1 MWKQWREK
9 TVEKLGDI
17 EKKKKAFFDLKII
30 IVKFL
35 VSILLVLGGAEKSI

>member
-1 MWKQWREK
+1 MEGKNCRK
-9 TVEKLGDI
+9 IGRYRK
-17 EKKKKAFFDLKII
+17 KKKKAFFDLKII